1 MQSGFFDEL
10 LKEEEQTQETE
21 ESVVSDSVQDT
32 DNEDDTV
39 ELNFADFTKENEST
53 GEIKQDVKEEVKVEE
68 PKDEVKRD
76 PKRKTP
82 KPEPQIA
89 QNSSFS
95 NENVDLPKEESKTQL
110 KPNNAAKMSVQQ
122 VKKDFTQMLIE
133 NTLNKINDIT
143 SFSNEVFTTRARNC
157 AMDIITS
164 LDHTLNER
172 GMKWNTVDSK
182 GSNLIMQIK
191 QWAKLGVDCS
201 NDKLYP
207 DIRRNNKT
215 GMYDI
220 RVKGQYQTVEKLIAK
235 FCNKNIFRFKTEV
248 ICIGDDFK
256 CDFDYATGEDKV
268 ISFTKNMKVDRNK
281 LDNIIGAFKI
291 IYYYDNDNKIHQ
303 IVTKIEKDRI
313 MRAYNAAQTKNVW
326 NTDTQK
332 MVKKTVTWEMFN
344 GEDIRPF
351 MDYPEDII
359 EDLRVVNDDEEV
371 DFNKEHK
378 FSNVVD
384 AQNNV
389 EETLGTEESVGF

>member
-21 ESVVSDSVQDT
+21 ESVVSDSVQAT

-39 ELNFADFTKENEST
+39 ELNFADFTKEDEST
-53 GEIKQDVKEEVKVEE
+53 GEIKQDVKEVVKVEE
-68 PKDEVKRD
+68 PKVEVKRE

-89 QNSSFS
+89 QNSNVS
-95 NENVDLPKEESKTQL
+95 NEKVDLPKAEAKTQL
-110 KPNNAAKMSVQQ
+110 KPNNEAKMSVQP
-122 VKKDFTQMLIE
+122 VKKDLTQMLIE
-133 NTLNKINDIT
+133 STLNKINDIT
-143 SFSNEVFTTRARNC
+143 TFSNEVFTTRAKNC

-164 LDHTLNER
+164 VDHVLNER
-172 GMKWNTVDSK
+172 GMSWKTVDSK

-191 QWAKLGVDCS
+191 QWAKLGIDFS

-207 DIRRNNKT
+207 DIRKNNKT

-220 RVKGQYQTVEKLIAK
+220 KIKGQYQTVEKLIAK
-235 FCNKNIFRFKTEV
+235 YCNKNIFRFKTEV

-281 LDNIIGAFKI
+281 LDNITGAFKI
-291 IYYYDNDNKIHQ
+291 IYYYDDDNKIHQ
-303 IVTKIEKDRI
+303 IVTQIEKDRI
-313 MRAYNAAQTKNVW
+313 MRAYNAAPTKNVW

>member
-21 ESVVSDSVQDT
+21 ERVVSDSVQTT

-39 ELNFADFTKENEST
+39 ELNFADFTKEDNSI
-53 GEIKQDVKEEVKVEE
+53 GEIKQDVKDEVKVEE
-68 PKDEVKRD
+68 PKVEVKRE

-82 KPEPQIA
+82 NPEPKTA
-89 QNSSFS
+89 PNSNFS
-95 NENVDLPKEESKTQL
+95 NEKVDLPKEESKTQL
-110 KPNNAAKMSVQQ
+110 KPNNEAKMSVQP

-220 RVKGQYQTVEKLIAK
+220 KVKGQYQTVEKLIAK
-235 FCNKNIFRFKTEV
+235 YCNKNIFRFKTEV

-256 CDFDYATGEDKV
+256 RDFDYATGEDKV

-313 MRAYNAAQTKNVW
+313 LRAYNAAQTKNVW

-351 MDYPEDII
+351 MNYPEDII